1 MAAKTA
7 EQNERLK
14 RNEEKW
20 SSVLMDAGWT
30 VLPSIILEKQH
41 ALGLDPIDLN
51 ILMHLAR
58 HRWYSDNLPH
68 PSKGSIAR
76 CMGIDPST
84 VRRHIAQ
91 MERDG
96 FIKREVRY
104 TKRKFGG
111 QHTNKYHFDGL
122 IKAAMPHAEE
132 FIALREKQRSEDADR
147 RRRKRPAPSLVV
159 DNTDKGGR
167 GQKPLASLLERFYR
181 GASQPICFETT
192 RCYALP

>member
-1 MAAKTA
+1 MAVTKT
-7 EQNERLK
+7 EQSELK

-20 SSVLMDAGWT
+20 SSILMDAGWT

-41 ALGLDPIDLN
+41 ALGLDPIDVN

-58 HRWYSDNLPH
+58 HWWYSDNLPH

-91 MERDG
+91 MEKDG
-96 FIKREVRY
+96 FIKREVRF

-111 QHTNKYHFDGL
+111 QDTNKYHFEGL
-122 IKAAMPHAEE
+122 IKEATPHAVE

-147 RRRKRPAPSLVV
+147 RRRKKPVPTLVV
-159 DNTDKGGR
+159 DNRQRREEQELTGHR
-167 GQKPLASLLERFYR
+167 V
-181 GASQPICFETT
+181 
-192 RCYALP
+192 